1 MAAATPSSKRPA
13 PTDSSS
19 LKPVKKTHWSQGL
32 LASINDPN
40 LIVESDDRIVII
52 KDKYPKARHHF
63 LVIPK
68 INIPNLKSLKR
79 EQSELLRYM
88 EDQSKVLATKYPQN
102 EFKYGYHAIPSM
114 SQLHLHM
121 ISQDFD
127 SPCLKTKRHWNS
139 FNTRYFLDSSE
150 VIRCLEE
157 RGMVVTMTPIAG
169 EKLLDMPL
177 KCHKC
182 IYSPQNMPKLKQH
195 LYKHLNN

>member
-1 MAAATPSSKRPA
+1 MATAAPSKRPA
-13 PTDSSS
+13 PDSTSIQ
-19 LKPVKKTHWSQGL
+19 PAKKAHWSQGL
-32 LASINDPN
+32 LASMNDPN
-40 LIVESDDRIVII
+40 LVVLSDDRIVII
-52 KDKYPKARHHF
+52 KDKYPKARYHF
-63 LVIPK
+63 LCIPK
-68 INIPNLKSLKR
+68 INVKNLKSLKR

-88 EDQSKVLATKYPQN
+88 EEHSRILAAKYPHV
-102 EFKYGYHAIPSM
+102 EFRYGYHAIPSM

-139 FNTRYFLDSSE
+139 FNTRYFLDSAD

-157 RGMVVTMTPIAG
+157 RGMVVTMTPLAG
-169 EKLLDMPL
+169 EKLLDQPL

-195 LYKHLNN
+195 LYKHINN

>member
-1 MAAATPSSKRPA
+1 MATGGPSKRSA
-13 PTDSSS
+13 PHDSSNV
-19 LKPVKKTHWSQGL
+19 PPAKKGHWSQGL
-32 LASINDPN
+32 LAAMNDPN
-40 LIVESDDRIVII
+40 LVVATDDRIVII
-52 KDKYPKARHHF
+52 KDKYPKARYHF

-68 INIPNLKSLKR
+68 INVPNLKSLKR

-88 EDQSKVLATKYPQN
+88 ENQAQMLAINYPQV
-102 EFKYGYHAIPSM
+102 EFRYGYHAIPSM

-139 FNTRYFLDSSE
+139 FNTRYFLDSAD

-169 EKLLDMPL
+169 EKLLEQPL

-182 IYSPQNMPKLKQH
+182 VYSPQNMPKLKQH
-195 LYKHLNN
+195 LYKHINN

>member
-1 MAAATPSSKRPA
+1 MATSTPTKRAAPSSNSQRPA
-13 PTDSSS
+13 
-19 LKPVKKTHWSQGL
+19 KKGHWSQGL
-32 LASINDPN
+32 LESMNDPN
-40 LIVESDDRIVII
+40 LIVESDERIVII
-52 KDKYPKARHHF
+52 KDKYPKARYHF
-63 LVIPK
+63 LAIPK
-68 INIPNLKSLKR
+68 INVPNLKALKR

-88 EDQSKVLATKYPQN
+88 QDQCHLLASKYPHV
-102 EFKYGYHAIPSM
+102 EFRYGYHAIPSM

-139 FNTRYFLDSSE
+139 FNTKYFLDSAD

-169 EKLLDMPL
+169 EKLLDLPL

-195 LYKHLNN
+195 LYKHSNN

>member
-1 MAAATPSSKRPA
+1 MTLSHVTPAMTDTPA
-13 PTDSSS
+13 
-19 LKPVKKTHWSQGL
+19 LQALGQRVFVVVL
-32 LASINDPN
+32 LIS
-40 LIVESDDRIVII
+40 V
-52 KDKYPKARHHF
+52 ARYHF

-68 INIPNLKSLKR
+68 INVPNLKALKR

-88 EDQSKVLATKYPQN
+88 QDQCHLLASKYPHV
-102 EFKYGYHAIPSM
+102 EFRYGYHAIPSM

-139 FNTRYFLDSSE
+139 FNTKYFLDSE
-150 VIRCLEE
+150 DVIRCLEE

-169 EKLLDMPL
+169 EKLLDQPL

-195 LYKHLNN
+195 LYKHINN

>member
-1 MAAATPSSKRPA
+1 MAAATPSKRAASDTTTLQPA
-13 PTDSSS
+13 
-19 LKPVKKTHWSQGL
+19 KKTHWSQGL
-32 LASINDPN
+32 LASMNDPD
-40 LIVESDDRIVII
+40 LVVESDERMVII
-52 KDKYPKARHHF
+52 KDKYPKARYHF

-68 INIPNLKSLKR
+68 LNVPNLKSLKR

-88 EDQSKVLATKYPQN
+88 EEQSRLLAAKYPQV
-102 EFKYGYHAIPSM
+102 EFRYGYHAIPSM

-139 FNTRYFLDSSE
+139 FNTRYFLDSAD

-169 EKLLDMPL
+169 EKLLDQPL

-195 LYKHLNN
+195 LYKHINN

>member
-1 MAAATPSSKRPA
+1 MAAATPSKRAASDTTTLQPA
-13 PTDSSS
+13 
-19 LKPVKKTHWSQGL
+19 KKTHWSQGL
-32 LASINDPN
+32 LASMNDPD
-40 LIVESDDRIVII
+40 LVVESDERMVII
-52 KDKYPKARHHF
+52 KDKYPKVKEA
-63 LVIPK
+63 LV
-68 INIPNLKSLKR
+68 KSAV
-79 EQSELLRYM
+79 E
-88 EDQSKVLATKYPQN
+88 
-102 EFKYGYHAIPSM
+102 YGYHAIPSM

-139 FNTRYFLDSSE
+139 FNTRYFLDSAD

-169 EKLLDMPL
+169 EKLLDQPL

-195 LYKHLNN
+195 LYKHINN